1 MATRILQC
9 DVLRAEVR
17 LLATVACVGIFFL
30 PGVHR
35 GTAASPSSGKD
46 NVRETG
52 ETPNLS
58 HGRHMHRHG
67 DPHPTVQPNTQR
79 IFTTRSS
86 EIVLPIPSEEEAF
99 TFAVFGDR
107 TGGQPE
113 GVDVLADAVRDVN
126 LIEPDLVMTVGDLVN
141 GYNRTDEW
149 LVQML
154 EFKSI
159 MNSLLCPWFP
169 VAGNHDVY
177 WRPLDDPE
185 MPKFQHQENYEMHF
199 GPLWYSFQHKQCAFT
214 VIYSDEGDNET
225 GEKSFSK
232 PHLQKMSEEQLSFL
246 KQALA
251 RGKDCNHQFI
261 FLHHPRWIG
270 GKYGDDWKKRVHPL
284 LVDAGNVTAVFAGH
298 IHHMRSDPNDGIEYI
313 SLATVGGGQN
323 GLVPEAGYLHQ
334 YHLVTVRKGQVAM
347 AAFPVGEAMD
357 VREITAGLQEETV
370 QLARLPVAFKG
381 GIQVAAAEQKK
392 SSVSRFSA
400 VFSNPTSRPVEYTVS
415 LESDDNRWHFVPDHS
430 HGVLGSG
437 KSCEVEFQASYQS
450 KYFEKTSEMVQL
462 TISQDYLAPA
472 TRYSIPVIRRDVPL
486 LFDSVFSSQGVI
498 NRSLSL
504 DGNGDY
510 VSLESNKVP
519 LPQGPFTLECWFKGK
534 QFADRIGL
542 LAKTEQSEYGVF
554 TSHGQL
560 DASVFLGKSYKSIR
574 PDLKLKTNQW
584 YHVAMVYEG
593 EALALYLD
601 GKLQKRVQTKQ
612 AMKRKLNSFPLI
624 VGADPDARGR
634 ANSFFTGEIDEI
646 RLSKGVGYRKSFV
659 PERRLKPDENT
670 VIFLDCDRTV
680 GPFLIDRGPKGHYFR
695 MTGDTHL
702 LEVQD
707 TASQ

>member
-17 LLATVACVGIFFL
+17 LLATVACVGILFL

-35 GTAASPSSGKD
+35 GTAASPSSGRD

-58 HGRHMHRHG
+58 HGRYLHRHG
-67 DPHPTVQPNTQR
+67 VPHPTVQPNIQR
-79 IFTTRSS
+79 FFTTRSS

-149 LVQML
+149 LAQMR

-159 MNSLLCPWFP
+159 MNKLLCPWFP

-185 MPKFQHQENYEMHF
+185 MPKFQHQENYEMYF
-199 GPLWYSFQHKQCAFT
+199 GPLWYSFQHKQSAFT
-214 VIYSDEGDNET
+214 VIYSDEGDKET

-232 PHLQKMSEEQLSFL
+232 PQLQKISEEQLSFL
-246 KQALA
+246 KQSLV

-313 SLATVGGGQN
+313 SLATVGGGQK

-334 YHLVTVRKGQVAM
+334 YHLVTVRKEQVAM
-347 AAFPVGEAMD
+347 SAFPVGEAMD
-357 VREITAGLQEETV
+357 VREITASLQEETV

-392 SSVSRFSA
+392 SNVSRFSA

-415 LESDDNRWHFVPDHS
+415 LESTDNRWHFMPDHA
-430 HGVLGSG
+430 HGVLDSG

-472 TRYSIPVIRRDVPL
+472 TRYSIPVVRRDVPL
-486 LFDSVFSSQGVI
+486 FFDPALSSQGI
-498 NRSLSL
+498 ANRSLSL

-510 VSLESNKVP
+510 VLLEANKVP

-534 QFADRIGL
+534 QFADRVGL
-542 LAKTEQSEYGVF
+542 LAKTEQSEYGIF
-554 TSHGQL
+554 TSRGQL
-560 DASVFLGKSYKSIR
+560 DASVFLGKSYTNIR

-593 EALALYLD
+593 DALALFLD
-601 GKLQKRVQTKQ
+601 GNLQERVQTKQ
-612 AMKRKLNSFPLI
+612 MMKRKVNLFPFI
-624 VGADPDARGR
+624 VGADPDSRGR
-634 ANSFFTGEIDEI
+634 ANSFFNGEIDEV
-646 RLSKGVGYRKSFV
+646 RLSKGIKYSKSFV

-670 VIFLDCDRTV
+670 VIFLDCDRSI
-680 GPFLIDRGPKGHYFR
+680 GPFLIDRSPNGHYFR

-702 LEVQD
+702 LEVQNE
-707 TASQ
+707 ASQ

>member
-1 MATRILQC
+1 
-9 DVLRAEVR
+9 
-17 LLATVACVGIFFL
+17 
-30 PGVHR
+30 
-35 GTAASPSSGKD
+35 
-46 NVRETG
+46 
-52 ETPNLS
+52 
-58 HGRHMHRHG
+58 
-67 DPHPTVQPNTQR
+67 
-79 IFTTRSS
+79 
-86 EIVLPIPSEEEAF
+86 
-99 TFAVFGDR
+99 
-107 TGGQPE
+107 
-113 GVDVLADAVRDVN
+113 
-126 LIEPDLVMTVGDLVN
+126 
-141 GYNRTDEW
+141 
-149 LVQML
+149 
-154 EFKSI
+154 
-159 MNSLLCPWFP
+159 
-169 VAGNHDVY
+169 
-177 WRPLDDPE
+177 
-185 MPKFQHQENYEMHF
+185 
-199 GPLWYSFQHKQCAFT
+199 
-214 VIYSDEGDNET
+214 
-225 GEKSFSK
+225 
-232 PHLQKMSEEQLSFL
+232 
-246 KQALA
+246 
-251 RGKDCNHQFI
+251 
-261 FLHHPRWIG
+261 
-270 GKYGDDWKKRVHPL
+270 
-284 LVDAGNVTAVFAGH
+284 
-298 IHHMRSDPNDGIEYI
+298 MRSDPNDGIEYI

-323 GLVPEAGYLHQ
+323 GLVPESGYLHQ

-347 AAFPVGEAMD
+347 AAFPVGEVMD
-357 VREITAGLQEETV
+357 VREITASLQEETV
-370 QLARLPVAFKG
+370 QLVRLPVAFKG
-381 GIQVAAAEQKK
+381 GIQVATAEQKK

-574 PDLKLKTNQW
+574 PDLKLQTNQW

>member
-35 GTAASPSSGKD
+35 GIAASPSSGKD

-58 HGRHMHRHG
+58 HGRHLHRHG
-67 DPHPTVQPNTQR
+67 VPHPTVQPNTQR
-79 IFTTRSS
+79 FFTTRSS

-313 SLATVGGGQN
+313 SLATVGGGQK

-347 AAFPVGEAMD
+347 AAFPVGEAMN
-357 VREITAGLQEETV
+357 VREITASLQEETV

>member
-35 GTAASPSSGKD
+35 GTVASPSSGKD

-79 IFTTRSS
+79 FFTTRSS

-313 SLATVGGGQN
+313 SLATVGGGQK

-392 SSVSRFSA
+392 SIVSRFSA